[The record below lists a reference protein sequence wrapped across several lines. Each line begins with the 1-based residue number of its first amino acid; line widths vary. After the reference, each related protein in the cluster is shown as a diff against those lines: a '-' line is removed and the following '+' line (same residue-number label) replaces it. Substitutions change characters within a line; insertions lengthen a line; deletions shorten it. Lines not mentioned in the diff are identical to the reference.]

1 MSPYHQKA
9 LLITGT
15 RPEIIKMVP
24 LYHALQKVM
33 SVTWC
38 HTGQHDALAG
48 QTFSSFQISPDIVFE
63 RPQGSRLSDLLAG
76 LILNISEVLANEKY
90 DVVLVQGDTCSTL
103 AGAIAGF
110 YEQVP
115 LIGHIEAG
123 LRSGDLYHPF
133 PEEMNRISVSRY
145 AHRHYV
151 PTEQARQHLLAEGI
165 KNDTI
170 IVTGNTVIDTQY
182 YLMDQQ
188 IIDTYKDNKVLVT
201 CHRRE
206 NWPHIQTICKAIE
219 QLSVLYPSLEFIF
232 SVHPN
237 PEIKN
242 QVYEFFAGSDAV
254 QVVDALDYLSLQK
267 LLAKSV
273 LVMTDSGG
281 IQEEAPTYGVRI
293 VVLRETTER
302 PEVLESE
309 KAVLT
314 GSSDIQR
321 ILDGAMQQ
329 LQRGSYSLKDN
340 PFGHGDASERITED
354 ILRIWNES
362 V

>member
-1 MSPYHQKA
+1 MNPNRDKA

-24 LYHALQKVM
+24 LYHALKQVM

-48 QTFSSFQISPDIVFE
+48 QTFSSFHVTPDIVFT
-63 RPQGSRLSDLLAG
+63 RPAGTRLPDLLAG
-76 LILNISEVLANEKY
+76 LILNIGQVLAGEKY
-90 DVVLVQGDTCSTL
+90 DALLVQGDTCSTL

-145 AHRHYV
+145 ANRHYV
-151 PTEQARQHLLAEGI
+151 PTAQARRHLLDEGI
-165 KNDTI
+165 TDESI
-170 IVTGNTVIDTQY
+170 IVTGNTVIDTQH
-182 YLMDQQ
+182 YLMEQQ
-188 IIDTYKDNKVLVT
+188 LIDTAKENKVLVT

-206 NWPHIQTICKAIE
+206 NWPYIQTICQAIG
-219 QLSVLYPSLEFIF
+219 QLSARCPELEFVF

-237 PEIKN
+237 PDIRD
-242 QVYEFFAGSDAV
+242 QVYEFFAGSEV
-254 QVVDALDYLSLQK
+254 VRVVDALDYIELQK
-267 LLAKSV
+267 VLAKSV

-302 PEVLESE
+302 PEVLDQDR
-309 KAVLT
+309 AVLT
-314 GSSDIQR
+314 GASDIER
-321 ILDGAMQQ
+321 ILDGAAQQ
-329 LQRGSYSLKDN
+329 LMRGSYSLKDN

-354 ILRIWNES
+354 ILRACHES